1 MEAHKLLQDARK
13 RQAVEEALEVLVR
26 LQESG
31 ALKLL
36 DDASEIL
43 LDSVSYL
50 TDPKLLKIFSN
61 IAYFLHMLELLE
73 PTIFTVMF
81 NHFAEEMSREFTP
94 ERMKNPPRM
103 GPMGFVKALSDPDVQ
118 KGLGFLF
125 LFLKILGRSFDRSAT
140 QFSQMMEQTEKVLRD
155 LRARREKLRAHL
167 TEF

>member
-1 MEAHKLLQDARK
+1 MEAHDLLQDERK

-125 LFLKILGRSFDRSAT
+125 LFLKILGRSFDRSAA
-140 QFSQMMEQTEKVLRD
+140 QFSQMMEQAEQVLRD

-167 TEF
+167 TES

>member
-1 MEAHKLLQDARK
+1 MEAHDLLQDERK
-13 RQAVEEALEVLVR
+13 RQAVEEALEVLVH

-125 LFLKILGRSFDRSAT
+125 LFLKILGRSFDRSAA
-140 QFSQMMEQTEKVLRD
+140 QFSQMMEQAEQVLRD

-167 TEF
+167 TES

>member
-1 MEAHKLLQDARK
+1 MSQLDLLQDERK

-36 DDASEIL
+36 EDASDIL

-61 IAYFLHMLELLE
+61 LAYFLHILELLE
-73 PTIFTVMF
+73 PTILTVMF

-103 GPMGFVKALSDPDVQ
+103 GPMGFVKAMSDPDVQ

-125 LFLKILGRSFDRSAT
+125 LFLKILGRSFDRSAV
-140 QFSQMMEQTEKVLRD
+140 QFSQMMEQTEKVLQD
-155 LRARREKLRAHL
+155 LRTQRDQLRQQL
-167 TEF
+167 SQS